1 MKILDRYVLISFL
14 KNYLISF
21 MVLVGLYIVLDLVF
35 NFDELIEVQ
44 THGGA
49 TGGGGG
55 ASFLGVL
62 YVIWDYYFYQIFLI
76 YAQLS
81 GVIAVVAAAF
91 TLVRMSRF
99 NELTATLAAGV
110 PLLRIAAPIIIASL
124 VLNVFLLA
132 DQEVI
137 IPRLI
142 PKLNRTHDAVG
153 KGAHTSSYRINAMQD
168 NHRGLLFAGR
178 YTPPTETTPAE
189 MREFDLIEHDENF
202 LPIAH
207 LQAERAVFNGK
218 VWELTGGRRIA
229 GIQPSQRRSRTQIVN
244 EYESDV
250 TPEEIE
256 LFRSGD
262 YVELLSTARINQL
275 LAPERAQ
282 SFGAIDLLRVK
293 HARVTQW
300 FMNVVA
306 VLLGIGCILTREP
319 GRLKIDGAKLLIAV
333 GLAMATV
340 FLAHQLAAHPPAG
353 AQWADRWPAI
363 MAWLPIFIF
372 GPLAIFLLDRMHTR
386 KS

>member
-1 MKILDRYVLISFL
+1 MKILDRYVLLTFL

-21 MVLVGLYIVLDLVF
+21 MVLIGLYIVLDLVF

-44 THGGA
+44 THGG
-49 TGGGGG
+49 GSSGGG
-55 ASFLGVL
+55 ASFLHVL
-62 YVIWDYYFYQIFLI
+62 WVIWDYYFYQIFLI

-91 TLVRMSRF
+91 TLVRLSRF

-110 PLLRIAAPIIIASL
+110 PLLRMAAPIIIASL
-124 VLNVFLLA
+124 VLNVLLLA
-132 DQEVI
+132 DQEAI
-137 IPRLI
+137 IPRLTH
-142 PKLNRTHDAVG
+142 KLNRNHDQVAQ
-153 KGAHTSSYRINAMQD
+153 KATQTFHDIKAMQD
-168 NHRGLLFAGR
+168 KNRSLLFAGR
-178 YTPPTETTPAE
+178 YTPPTDRAPAE
-189 MREFDLIEHDENF
+189 MREIDLIERDENNT
-202 LPIAH
+202 PVAH
-207 LQAERAVFNGK
+207 TIAERAVWDGR
-218 VWELTGGRRIA
+218 VWQLTNGRRVT
-229 GIQPSQRRSRTQIVN
+229 GIQPNQRRSRPQVVK
-244 EYESDV
+244 EYSSDV

-256 LFRSGD
+256 LNRSSN
-262 YVELLSTARINQL
+262 YVELLSTARINEL
-275 LAPERAQ
+275 LAPERAA

-333 GLAMATV
+333 GLAMASV
-340 FLAHQLAAHPPAG
+340 FLCNQIAAHPPSG

-363 MAWLPIFIF
+363 MAWLPIFLF

>member
-1 MKILDRYVLISFL
+1 VKILDRYVLLAFL

-21 MVLVGLYIVLDLVF
+21 MVLIGLYIVLDLVF
-35 NFDELIEVQ
+35 NFDELIEGQ
-44 THGGA
+44 TRNAAIGGL
-49 TGGGGG
+49 
-55 ASFLGVL
+55 ASFVSVL
-62 YVIWDYYFYQIFLI
+62 YVIWDYYFYQVFLI

-91 TLVRMSRF
+91 TLVRLSRF

-124 VLNVFLLA
+124 VLNVLLLA
-132 DQEVI
+132 DQEAV

-142 PKLNRTHDAVG
+142 PKLNRKHDEVG
-153 KGAHTSSYRINAMQD
+153 QRTTSTWYRLNAMQD
-168 NHRGLLFAGR
+168 EKRGLLFAGR
-178 YTPPTETTPAE
+178 YTPPTEHSPAE
-189 MREFDLIEHDENF
+189 MREFDLIERDEHDNPTAF
-202 LPIAH
+202 LTAQ
-207 LQAERAVFNGK
+207 QATWDGK
-218 VWELTGGRRIA
+218 AWALTGGRRVT
-229 GIQPSQRRSRTQIVN
+229 GIQPNQRRSRPQVVK
-244 EYESDV
+244 EYSSDV

-262 YVELLSTARINQL
+262 YVELLSTARINEL
-275 LAPERAQ
+275 LAPERAA

-319 GRLKIDGAKLLIAV
+319 GRLKIDGAKLLIGV
-333 GLAMATV
+333 GLAMASV
-340 FLAHQLAAHPPAG
+340 FLCHQIAAHPPAG

-363 MAWLPIFIF
+363 MAWIPIFIF